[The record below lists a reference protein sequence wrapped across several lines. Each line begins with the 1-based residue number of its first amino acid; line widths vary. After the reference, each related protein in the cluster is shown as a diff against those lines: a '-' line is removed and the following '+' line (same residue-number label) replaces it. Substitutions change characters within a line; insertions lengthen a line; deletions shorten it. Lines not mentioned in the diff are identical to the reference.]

1 LKIEFIGLKTINTL
15 LANSNSFAFKNS
27 SAVKVSDQLRMCK
40 GGNSYNIDLNS
51 CFALQGFNAYR
62 IESNYSFSQQYS
74 RKDFYK
80 ICLATGKSIIRTA
93 QGVISLQGPVL
104 FLGHPGVHYSWELFS
119 GISLGYGCVFNEKY
133 LSNGCSSHVLQKLSL
148 LHEKSLYIFQI
159 DPEQQCCVIELFEKM
174 IAAQRSHYIFRK
186 ELIDIYISLLVYEM
200 QKMEFK

>member
-1 LKIEFIGLKTINTL
+1 MYQ
-15 LANSNSFAFKNS
+15 S
-27 SAVKVSDQLRMCK
+27 
-40 GGNSYNIDLNS
+40 GNSYNIDFNS
-51 CFALQGFNAYR
+51 CLALQGFNAYK
-62 IESNYSFSQQYS
+62 IEPNYGVSQHYS

-93 QGVISLQGPVL
+93 QGVISLQGTVL

-119 GISLGYGCVFNEKY
+119 GVSLGYGCVFNEMY
-133 LSNGCSSHVLQKLSL
+133 LSKGCGSHVLQKLSL
-148 LHEKSLYIFQI
+148 LHEKKLYIYQI
-159 DPEQQCCVIELFEKM
+159 DREQQYCVIELFEKM